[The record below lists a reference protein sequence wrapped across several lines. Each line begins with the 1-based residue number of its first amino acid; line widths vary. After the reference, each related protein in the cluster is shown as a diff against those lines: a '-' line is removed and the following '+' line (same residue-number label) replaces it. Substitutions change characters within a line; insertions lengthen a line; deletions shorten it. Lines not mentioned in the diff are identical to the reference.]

1 MSFKL
6 DQRLQNDT
14 FILDENDERYLLL
27 MNNAAVHWFILVPKV
42 SETEW
47 HALPDAVFSAIN
59 LEAKE
64 LASKVKA
71 TFGADKM
78 NVAAIGNVVEQLH
91 IHVIGRKRNDYCW
104 PDVVWGTKAPE
115 QYTAEQA
122 AEIKNNLL

>member
-1 MSFKL
+1 MSFEL

-14 FILDENDERYLLL
+14 FILHENDDRYLLL

-47 HALPDAVFSAIN
+47 HALPDAVFTAIN
-59 LEAKE
+59 QEAKQ
-64 LASKVKA
+64 LASKVKTA
-71 TFGADKM
+71 FEADKM

-91 IHVIGRKRNDYCW
+91 IHVIGRKRDDYCW

-115 QYTAEQA
+115 QYTEEQV
-122 AEIKNNLL
+122 AEIKSYII

>member
-1 MSFKL
+1 MSFQL

-14 FILDENDERYLLL
+14 FILHENDERYLLL

-47 HALPDAVFSAIN
+47 HALPEAVFTAIN
-59 LEAKE
+59 QEAKE

-71 TFGADKM
+71 TFNADKM

-91 IHVIGRKRNDYCW
+91 IHVIGRKRDDYCW
-104 PDVVWGTKAPE
+104 PDAVWGTKAPE
-115 QYTAEQA
+115 QYIEEQV